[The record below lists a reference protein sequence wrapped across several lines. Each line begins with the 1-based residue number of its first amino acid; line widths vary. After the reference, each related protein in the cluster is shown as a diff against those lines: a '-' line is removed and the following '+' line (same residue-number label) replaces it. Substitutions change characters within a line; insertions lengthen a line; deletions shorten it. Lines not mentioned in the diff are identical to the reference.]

1 MIKKPDIIISV
12 LYILGIVA
20 VGLWAGL
27 KGRRGAAARTDASNA
42 PLSTGS
48 DASNDYFLAGKSL
61 RWPMIGLALFA
72 TNISCLHLVSLAQSG
87 FDTGLLSGNFEWMA
101 AFTLILLAL
110 FFVPFYIR
118 SGVST
123 LPDFLERR
131 YNRACRDWL
140 TFVSILSAIIIHIAF
155 SLLTGGIVLETLF
168 GIDMYTS
175 VTVIAIITAVYTII
189 GGLRAVVVTESIQT
203 IVLVAG
209 AIVITAACFAKMGG
223 WHSMVSVLRETH
235 HMEKLS
241 MLRPSGDGSGL
252 PWYAVFLGY
261 PVLGIWYWCA
271 DQTIVQ
277 RVLGAR
283 SVDHA
288 RVGALFCG
296 FIKIL
301 PVFIFIVPGL
311 LAYTLAQKGLLDIH
325 ALQTTD
331 AAGNVVTNSKSIYT
345 LMITQLVP
353 TGLAGIIVAA
363 LLSGLMSQV
372 SGALN
377 SISTLVS
384 FDLYRR
390 WRPQAGEKQL
400 VKTGRIAAGIAL
412 IFSILL
418 LPLLN
423 SYGSIFNGINDI
435 IAHIAPPITCVF
447 VLCVF
452 WKRASARAA
461 QITLLAGSMLGA
473 LVYTLNKLYPH
484 TAIAAIPFMMMAF
497 YLFAACLLI
506 QVGFSF
512 IYPAQHTEAS
522 ATLYWRSPLEP
533 LRDKGWKGL
542 GNYKLLSGILIA
554 VMIILYWIFGGGSEV
569 HTQRYGMVTG
579 LRPEKVAYY
588 EQLHAAVWPGVLKK
602 IEECN
607 IHNYSIY
614 LQANNDKYYL
624 FSYFEYT
631 GTDFAADM
639 KKMAAD
645 STTQRWWRETA
656 PTQLPLPQAAAKGQT
671 WTNMIEVFHTP

>member
-1 MIKKPDIIISV
+1 MIKTPDIVISV

-27 KGRRGAAARTDASNA
+27 KGKAGRRVRPDRRRHARHGDGHHDPASQ
-42 PLSTGS
+42 PGDSPG
-48 DASNDYFLAGKSL
+48 ASNDYFLAGKTL
-61 RWPMIGLALFA
+61 KWPMIGLALFA

-140 TFVSILSAIIIHIAF
+140 TFVSILSAILIHIAF
-155 SLLTGGIVLETLF
+155 SLLAGGIVLRTLF
-168 GIDMYTS
+168 GVDMYIS
-175 VTVIAIITAVYTII
+175 VTVIAVITAVYTII
-189 GGLRAVVVTESIQT
+189 GGLKAVVVTESIQT
-203 IVLVAG
+203 VVLVAG
-209 AIVITAACFAKMGG
+209 AVVITAACFSRMGG
-223 WHSMVSVLRETH
+223 WHSMVATLQETH
-235 HMEKLS
+235 HMDKLV
-241 MLRPSGDGSGL
+241 MLRPHGDSL

-277 RVLGAR
+277 RILGAKDE
-283 SVDHA
+283 DHA
-288 RVGALFCG
+288 RVGPLFCG

-311 LAYTLAQKGLLDIH
+311 FAYTLAQKGLLDIR

-331 AAGNVVTNSKSIYT
+331 AAGHTVTNSKGIYT

-353 TGLAGIIVAA
+353 TGLVGIIVAA

-390 WRPQAGEKQL
+390 IKPGADEKQL
-400 VKTGRIAAGIAL
+400 VKMGRIAACVALLLSIA
-412 IFSILL
+412 L

-423 SYGSIFNGINDI
+423 HYESIFSGINEI

-447 VLCVF
+447 VLGVF
-452 WKRASARAA
+452 WRRASAKAA
-461 QITLLAGSMLGA
+461 QYTLLIGSSLGA
-473 LVYTLNKLYPH
+473 GVYTVNK
-484 TAIAAIPFMMMAF
+484 IAPETWLAQIPFMMIAF
-497 YLFAACLLI
+497 YLFVVCLLI
-506 QVGFSF
+506 QITLSW
-512 IYPAQHTEAS
+512 IHPAVHTVQSDA
-522 ATLYWRSPLEP
+522 LYWKSPLEP
-533 LRDKGWKGL
+533 LQGKGWKGL
-542 GNYKLLSGILIA
+542 GNYKTLSMLLLG
-554 VMIILYWIFGGGSEV
+554 VMVALYWIF
-569 HTQRYGMVTG
+569 R
-579 LRPEKVAYY
+579 
-588 EQLHAAVWPGVLKK
+588 
-602 IEECN
+602 
-607 IHNYSIY
+607 
-614 LQANNDKYYL
+614 
-624 FSYFEYT
+624 
-631 GTDFAADM
+631 
-639 KKMAAD
+639 
-645 STTQRWWRETA
+645 
-656 PTQLPLPQAAAKGQT
+656 
-671 WTNMIEVFHTP
+671 